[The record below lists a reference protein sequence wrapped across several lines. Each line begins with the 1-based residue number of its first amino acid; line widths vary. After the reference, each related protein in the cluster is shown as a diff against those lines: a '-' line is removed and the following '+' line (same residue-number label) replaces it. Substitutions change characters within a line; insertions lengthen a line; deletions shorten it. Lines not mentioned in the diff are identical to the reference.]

1 MNTPPESEI
10 YDFIVVGSGFGG
22 SVSAMRLAEKG
33 YRVLVLE
40 RGKRFR
46 DNDYAATNWIFW
58 KYLWL
63 PILRCYGILELSLFK
78 DVFVLHGSGVGGG
91 SLGYANVLMQPDD
104 RMFENPVWRELADWK
119 QVLKPYYQLAR
130 QMLGVETNPLLWKA
144 DDIMKELAEELGTA
158 QTFRACEVG
167 VFFGES
173 RNLPQGVEVDD
184 PYFHGEG
191 PVRKTCTHCGGC
203 MVGCRFNAKN
213 TLDKNYLWFA
223 EKYGATIV
231 AETEVE
237 DIQALE
243 ASPSARFRLMTRSTT
258 RILGG
263 KKAYYAHNVV
273 VSAGTVG
280 TLKLLLKCQ
289 ARKNSLPNLSPRLG
303 ENVRTNSESL
313 LGVVSRPM
321 DIDYSKG
328 IAITSIFQADP
339 VTAVEPV
346 RYPSG
351 SSLMRF
357 LAAPLITGGGSRVI
371 RVIRSILWLMRHP
384 LDSLRIYVL
393 PGWAKRTTILLVMQ
407 TEDSRLRLKL
417 GRSFYTGFRR
427 GLVSD
432 AKGEKVV
439 GVSDTGGEVT
449 QRFAEKVDAVAAGAI
464 NESLLNTPMT
474 AHLMGGVP
482 FGRNAEEG
490 VIGLDCQV
498 HNYPGLFVVDGSIVP
513 ANPGVNPSLT
523 ITALAEYAMAQI
535 PAKQL

>member
-1 MNTPPESEI
+1 MNTPPESET
-10 YDFIVVGSGFGG
+10 YDFVVVGSGFGG
-22 SVSAMRLAEKG
+22 SVSAMRLAQKG

-46 DNDYAATNWIFW
+46 DNDYASTNWIFW

-63 PILRCYGILELSLFK
+63 PVLRCYGILELSLFK

-130 QMLGVETNPLLWKA
+130 QMLGVEPNPLLWKA
-144 DDIMKELAEELGTA
+144 DDIMKELAEELGKA

-173 RNLPQGVEVDD
+173 RNLPQGAEVDD
-184 PYFHGEG
+184 PYFNGEG

-243 ASPSARFRLMTRSTT
+243 GFPSARFRLITRSTT

-289 ARKNSLPNLSPRLG
+289 ARKNSLPKLSTRLG

-328 IAITSIFQADP
+328 IAITSIFQADR

-357 LAAPLITGGGSRVI
+357 LAAPLIRGGGSRLM
-371 RVIRSILWLMRHP
+371 RVFRSVLWLLRHP

-393 PGWAKRTTILLVMQ
+393 PGWARRTTILLVMQ

-417 GRSFYTGFRR
+417 GRSLYTGFRR

-432 AKGEKVV
+432 ATGEKVV

-474 AHLMGGVP
+474 AHLLGGVP
-482 FGRNAEEG
+482 FGKNAEEG

-535 PAKQL
+535 QPK